1 MDAAKL
7 AKSDT
12 QATRRE
18 YLFPLP
24 RCLFRGRLND
34 ERDLPAAWLVANVL
48 LVTVPWA
55 ACLHLTRCS
64 HLAGA
69 AYMATNYALFLQR
82 FMLTLHVTEHRKLWK
97 SDRGALDLLVPYLL
111 CPLFGV
117 PPGLYRPHHVV
128 MHHVEDNHG
137 QWDISSTEPYQR
149 DSFLQFLGYW
159 CRFFV
164 GAWLE
169 LPLYAARRKRSA
181 LSLSTLASEVLY
193 WLLGA
198 WLWRRNTVATLW
210 TLVLPFLLS
219 SFLLSFGNWSQHV
232 FIEPSRPDSPYTSAY
247 ECLNCPDNQRT
258 YNDGYHIMHHLNSRW
273 HWSELPQRFISQL
286 QQHDDNDALVFHSL
300 GFFDVG
306 LAVFTGHLAYLAKHI
321 VPCGPKQSARST
333 QQWVDVLRHRLSP
346 VSRVGA
352 CAKST

>member
-1 MDAAKL
+1 MYRYREMLDREEKLGQDTATGLSYGSVKKRDATQRAGI
-7 AKSDT
+7 ASDGNIIIIIIIIIIIVIIIIPVDSSSSSGGGGGPP
-12 QATRRE
+12 Q
-18 YLFPLP
+18 
-24 RCLFRGRLND
+24 
-34 ERDLPAAWLVANVL
+34 L
-48 LVTVPWA
+48 L
-55 ACLHLTRCS
+55 
-64 HLAGA
+64 
-69 AYMATNYALFLQR
+69 QI
-82 FMLTLHVTEHRKLWK
+82 
-97 SDRGALDLLVPYLL
+97 DRGALDLLVPYLL

-181 LSLSTLASEVLY
+181 LSLSTLASELLY